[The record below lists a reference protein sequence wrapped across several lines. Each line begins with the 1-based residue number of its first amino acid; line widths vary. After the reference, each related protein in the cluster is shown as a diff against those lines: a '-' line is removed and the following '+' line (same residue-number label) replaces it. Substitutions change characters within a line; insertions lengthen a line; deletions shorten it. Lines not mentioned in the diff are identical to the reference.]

1 MDGRGRLSALWVF
14 VMFNMLAADVI
25 SFLDGA
31 FLAQLLTGYAGE
43 VRITSSFQLAAAI
56 LIEIP
61 IAMIVLS
68 RSLPLPWN
76 RLVNPVAA
84 LVTAIFVIGGGST
97 SPHYIFFA
105 AAEVGA
111 LAVIT
116 WLALARPIA
125 SSVGARAESVGA

>member
-1 MDGRGRLSALWVF
+1 MVDRGRLSALWVF
-14 VMFNMLAADVI
+14 VMFNMLAAVVI
-25 SFLDGA
+25 SFLDGIL
-31 FLAQLLTGYAGE
+31 LAQLLPGYAGE
-43 VRITSSFQLAAAI
+43 VRITTTFQLAAAI

-68 RSLPLPWN
+68 WYLPLRWK
-76 RLVNPVAA
+76 RIVNPVAA
-84 LVTAIFVIGGGST
+84 LVTAVFVIGGGST

-116 WLALARPIA
+116 WLAVSRPSA
-125 SSVGARAESVGA
+125 SVVAPRVESAGA

>member
-31 FLAQLLTGYAGE
+31 LLTQLMTGYAGE
-43 VRITSSFQLAAAI
+43 VRITSTFQLAAAI
-56 LIEIP
+56 MIEIP

-68 RSLPLPWN
+68 RTLSTRWN
-76 RLVNPVAA
+76 RIVNPVAA
-84 LVTAIFVIGGGST
+84 LVTALFVIGGGST
-97 SPHYIFFA
+97 SPHYLFFA
-105 AAEVGA
+105 AVELGA

-116 WLALARPIA
+116 WLVLARPSA
-125 SSVGARAESVGA
+125 TAVATRVESAGA

>member
-1 MDGRGRLSALWVF
+1 MDDRGRLSALWVF

-25 SFLDGA
+25 SFLDGNL
-31 FLAQLLTGYAGE
+31 LAQLLTGYAGE
-43 VRITSSFQLAAAI
+43 VRITSTFQLAAAI

-68 RSLPLPWN
+68 WCLPLRWK
-76 RLVNPVAA
+76 RIVNPVAA
-84 LVTAIFVIGGGST
+84 LVTAVFVIGGGST

-116 WLALARPIA
+116 WLALARPRA
-125 SSVGARAESVGA
+125 SVVAPRVESAGA

>member
-1 MDGRGRLSALWVF
+1 MDERGRLSILWVF

-31 FLAQLLTGYAGE
+31 VLAQLMTGYAGE
-43 VRITSSFQLAAAI
+43 VRITSTFQLAAAI
-56 LIEIP
+56 MIEIP
-61 IAMIVLS
+61 IAMIVVSRFLS
-68 RSLPLPWN
+68 PRWL
-76 RLVNPVAA
+76 RIVTPVAA
-84 LVTAIFVIGGGST
+84 LATAIFVIGGGST

-116 WLALARPIA
+116 WLALARPRA
-125 SSVGARAESVGA
+125 SAVATRVESVRA